1 MTLSIMRWNGSRLVK
16 LEIGLWLKLWWSRE
30 LFLHCSCRPTLTN
43 SSNPNQKAAD
53 LISFDAFADE
63 EQGMSGH
70 GGLAL
75 PNAGGSNPAAAN
87 NANMS
92 SSGLPLDL
100 FSSPS
105 PSPTPNPMS
114 TMFSSSSSSTPAR
127 QDPMAFFNTSAHIQQ
142 SIPQYQAQGAQ
153 RSQSPYGMPATQQ
166 GMGGGFG
173 FGSGIAGQQ
182 QHQLETAPL
191 QPQQQQQGYSLS
203 PQPPQNGQQ
212 KPGQKKDA
220 FADLVDLMN

>member
-1 MTLSIMRWNGSRLVK
+1 LGFGSSFGGIVSFFYRLN
-16 LEIGLWLKLWWSRE
+16 RPE
-30 LFLHCSCRPTLTN
+30 LTS
-43 SSNPNQKAAD
+43 SSNPDQKAAD

-127 QDPMAFFNTSAHIQQ
+127 QDPMAFFNTSAPIQH

-182 QHQLETAPL
+182 QHQLGTAPL
-191 QPQQQQQGYSLS
+191 QPQQQQQQGYSLS

-212 KPGQKKDA
+212 KPGQGQQGQKKDA